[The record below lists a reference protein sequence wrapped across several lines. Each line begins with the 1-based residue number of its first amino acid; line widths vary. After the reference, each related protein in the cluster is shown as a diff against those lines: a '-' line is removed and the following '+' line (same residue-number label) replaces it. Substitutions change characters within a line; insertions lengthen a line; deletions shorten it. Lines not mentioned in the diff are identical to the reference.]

1 MKVAIAFWGQSVVTF
16 HLSMSRAY
24 RISIKEAL
32 NRHVQVEDGI
42 RSSLELLPI
51 LEKERMAE
59 LLAEALAQRGFRR
72 ENDKALREEKP
83 GIVTEID
90 LNTGEVNVVAQGH
103 LDLSLVAERNA
114 IGDMDRVGEGE
125 ARLKAAAQAQLE
137 RQASLEEE
145 NLRQTVS
152 GTLEETLKGL
162 KGELDDVVNKV
173 TASALKARAAQLGT
187 IEEMHEEE
195 NGSLTIKVRV

>member
-1 MKVAIAFWGQSVVTF
+1 
-16 HLSMSRAY
+16 MSRAY

-59 LLAEALAQRGFRR
+59 LLAEALVQRGFRR
-72 ENDKALREEKP
+72 ENDKVLRDEKP

-90 LNTGEVNVVAQGH
+90 LRTGEVNVVAQGH

-114 IGDMDRVGEGE
+114 IGDTDRVGEGE
-125 ARLKAAAQAQLE
+125 ARLKAAAQEQLE

-145 NLRQTVS
+145 KLRQTVS

-162 KGELDDVVNKV
+162 KGELDDVVNRV